1 MGWLARLRNSW
12 SHAGDTF
19 DEEARF
25 HLDQRTD
32 EYIRGGM
39 TAEAARRAALKRFGS
54 VALATDRTGDADR
67 FRWVDDFRRDAGYG
81 LRTLRRS
88 PGFALLAILCL
99 TLGIGANAAVFGWIE
114 GILLR
119 PFPLVVDQDRL
130 FAVVSTNRGSYRDDM
145 AWPDWLDLQRGSA
158 LVDAFIAEKITGS
171 TLSVGDRAERTI
183 GSVVSANYFD
193 AIGVH
198 PILGRGFSPGDDI
211 GRNAHPLTVISY
223 EMWQERFHG
232 DPDVVGRTQV
242 LSGLPHTIV
251 GVAPKGF
258 YGTFV
263 GYAFQF
269 WVPVSMQAQFQGG
282 GYRLE
287 DRGARWIEGFVRLK
301 PGVTMDQ
308 AQAELSAIMA
318 RLERDFPET
327 NTGRGIR
334 LYPLWQT
341 PFNGAAS
348 MRPTLTVAL
357 GVVLAVLLIAC
368 ANVGILLL
376 VRAFARRQE
385 MTVRLS
391 IGAGRGRLIRQLL
404 TEGLILAT
412 IAGAGGF
419 AIARWL
425 RDALALIA
433 PARSGITPR
442 FAGELDW
449 RVFAAGMVVCLG
461 STVLFGL
468 VPALATS
475 DINLADALRGASGS
489 VDASRRAG
497 WLRSSLVVVQVAL
510 SVVLLVGAGLV
521 IKSFQAMRSASP
533 GFTTDG
539 VVTTALDLIG
549 AGYDAGRARI
559 LQDELLRRLRAVNG
573 VQSAA
578 VSASTPFSYASF
590 AMARIA
596 VDGYDAPRD
605 QQPTAEFNTI
615 SADYFTTLGISI
627 VAGRAFTDAD
637 DERAARVAIV
647 DETMAARFWRG
658 ANPVGSRVQAN
669 GQWMSVVG
677 VARPIKMH
685 NLLDAPSPYFY
696 VPARQNPIR
705 NFAFHIRTR
714 LGAAALRPLL
724 VAEIQTLDANIA
736 PSELL
741 TMREQ
746 VDRMATAQQVA
757 LPMLIVFGAIA
768 LTLAVIGLYA
778 VMSATVAQG
787 TRQLALRAALGAE
800 ASDLMRLVLA
810 RGMAVT
816 AIGVAAGAACAFGTT
831 RLMGYLLYQVS
842 PRDPI
847 VFAAALLVV
856 AVSAAVTCLIPAWRA
871 TRTDPLQAL
880 RA

>member
-521 IKSFQAMRSASP
+521 IKSFQAMRAASP

-647 DETMAARFWRG
+647 DETMGARFWRG